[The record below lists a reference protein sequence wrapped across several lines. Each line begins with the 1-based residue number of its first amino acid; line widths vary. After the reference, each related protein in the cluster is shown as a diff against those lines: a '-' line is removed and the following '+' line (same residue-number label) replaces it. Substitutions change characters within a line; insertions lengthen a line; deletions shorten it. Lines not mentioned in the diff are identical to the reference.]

1 MTTKTR
7 TGDESDAAKLTTTK
21 RRAPSAKGPRAAKPQ
36 RPNEEL
42 EEESRPARAS
52 GEGEGDGELETN
64 DDGDDAV
71 VGELASDLGD
81 DDGSVADV
89 RLEAPKEPGL
99 RRYDAFTAYL
109 SEVQRHKLLTPD
121 EEHELAVRYATT
133 QDVKAAARMVTAN
146 LRLVVKIAF
155 EYRRAYRN
163 LMDLIQEGN
172 IGLMQ
177 AVKRYDPYRGVK
189 LSSYAAWWI
198 RAYILRFILNN
209 WRLVK
214 LGTTQTQRKLFFN
227 LNKEKQRLISLGV
240 DPTSAELSRQLDVPE
255 HEVIEMDRR
264 LSGSDLSLDAPI
276 GDGDGKPTTRMD
288 LLPSTMPATE
298 NGQLRPLAVSTRARS
313 DRAPSLPT
321 LAEAGVAGYEFLSWQ
336 GFFAPKQTPDAVV
349 QTIAASINAAL
360 AVPEL
365 RRRIVDL
372 GAEPMGGSPADMDAY
387 IASEVR
393 KLGAVAKAAKIEPE

>member
-7 TGDESDAAKLTTTK
+7 TGDETAAAKPRTTK
-21 RRAPSAKGPRAAKPQ
+21 RKPAAAKAPRAAKAQ
-36 RPNEEL
+36 RTSEEL
-42 EEESRPARAS
+42 DEETKPAQAS
-52 GEGEGDGELETN
+52 GEREGDGELETN

-71 VGELASDLGD
+71 VGELAGDMGGD
-81 DDGSVADV
+81 DDGAPDV
-89 RLEAPKEPGL
+89 RLALPKEPGL

-133 QDVKAAARMVTAN
+133 QDVKAAARMVTSN

-288 LLPSTMPATE
+288 LLPSTTARVDDTLAGAEIGTMVREQLEAFGATLINKEASIFRDRLMADEPATLQE
-298 NGQLRPLAVSTRARS
+298 IGDKYGISRERVRQIEKRLQDKLRVYLKAN
-313 DRAPSLPT
+313 LG
-321 LAEAGVAGYEFLSWQ
+321 EAM
-336 GFFAPKQTPDAVV
+336 
-349 QTIAASINAAL
+349 
-360 AVPEL
+360 
-365 RRRIVDL
+365 DL
-372 GAEPMGGSPADMDAY
+372 GA
-387 IASEVR
+387 
-393 KLGAVAKAAKIEPE
+393 

>member
-7 TGDESDAAKLTTTK
+7 TGDESAAAKPTTTK
-21 RRAPSAKGPRAAKPQ
+21 RRAPSAKAPRAARPQ

-52 GEGEGDGELETN
+52 GEGDGELETN

-264 LSGSDLSLDAPI
+264 LSGADLSLDAPI
-276 GDGDGKPTTRMD
+276 GDSDGKPTSRLDLMPSPLARVDDTLAGAEISDMVKEQLEAFGATLINKEAAIFRDRLMSDEPATLQEIGDRYGISRERVRQLEKRLQDKLRVFLKANLGDAMD
-288 LLPSTMPATE
+288 L
-298 NGQLRPLAVSTRARS
+298 
-313 DRAPSLPT
+313 
-321 LAEAGVAGYEFLSWQ
+321 
-336 GFFAPKQTPDAVV
+336 
-349 QTIAASINAAL
+349 
-360 AVPEL
+360 
-365 RRRIVDL
+365 
-372 GAEPMGGSPADMDAY
+372 GG
-387 IASEVR
+387 
-393 KLGAVAKAAKIEPE
+393 